1 MIESEQSDKKSLG
14 IAEWNLLI
22 SKHERDN
29 SWFCYKNKIWG
40 MQICLQLMYLRNWIN
55 WIWHCKKKNCLNM
68 KCGSIQ
74 NKSKSICKTSK
85 WRQFLSFFFYY
96 LLFLFIYYF
105 YYFVISGKQKVL
117 AKCLKVFLL
126 RLRIICRIWKS
137 QEDFRTSRKLNLLF
151 YSITA
156 DIDATFKFVLIDIQS
171 NHTMKEMLWL
181 LQVFVY

>member
-1 MIESEQSDKKSLG
+1 MRNADMFTVDVFEKL
-14 IAEWNLLI
+14 
-22 SKHERDN
+22 
-29 SWFCYKNKIWG
+29 NKLN
-40 MQICLQLMYLRNWIN
+40 MTLQ
-55 WIWHCKKKNCLNM
+55 KKKIVWTWNVEVF
-68 KCGSIQ
+68 
-74 NKSKSICKTSK
+74 KTKVSLFAK
-85 WRQFLSFFFYY
+85 QANEGNFCHFFL
-96 LLFLFIYYF
+96 L
-105 YYFVISGKQKVL
+105 GKQKVL

-126 RLRIICRIWKS
+126 RLRIICRIWRS